1 MFVPA
6 VSEESLWFAPTSSDQ
21 SFAWGSKSLR
31 SCPAEGE
38 LRRARCGPQHCECSH
53 QRGLGLL
60 AIDGPAE
67 RRLTRRE
74 VVGLTRIVLQ
84 NFPQTIVHSISGGS
98 ADVGPGSGVEHDL
111 NEVIASQ
118 LETIV

>member
-1 MFVPA
+1 MGHGRACDHSRRSPRAFVISWPVGEGA
-6 VSEESLWFAPTSSDQ
+6 VLKQD
-21 SFAWGSKSLR
+21 
-31 SCPAEGE
+31 
-38 LRRARCGPQHCECSH
+38 